1 MSELEKANS
10 EQLIEKSSQAHS
22 IANQA
27 LQVAARAELE
37 AIDLNN
43 EENYVH
49 PSGKVNWE
57 DTICGLEA
65 LRKKEYEE
73 RCKIFK
79 DEEGPFS
86 RCDNVKELFKDW
98 EIKIYGS
105 NIYPEEKIEEKP
117 NKVFFAPPTVQVTCG
132 AAKFTE
138 NPPRPSD
145 VKMSQK
151 TLVRKERVNPVEIDE
166 SSEIKKSL
174 MNDRLIS
181 RISDLD
187 SKEREARAKLKEMI
201 EPRRTLEDKL
211 KKNG

>member
-10 EQLIEKSSQAHS
+10 EQLIEKNSQAPS

-27 LQVAARAELE
+27 LQVTVRAELE
-37 AIDLNN
+37 AKDLNN
-43 EENYVH
+43 EEDYVH
-49 PSGKVNWE
+49 PSEKVKGK
-57 DTICGLEA
+57 DTIVGLEA
-65 LRKKEYEE
+65 FRKKEYEE
-73 RCKIFK
+73 RCTIFK
-79 DEEGPFS
+79 DVEGAFS

-98 EIKIYGS
+98 EIKRYGS
-105 NIYPEEKIEEKP
+105 NLYQEDKIEEKP
-117 NKVFFAPPTVQVTCG
+117 NIVFFALPKVQVTCG

-174 MNDRLIS
+174 MNGRLVS

-187 SKEREARAKLKEMI
+187 SKEREARAKLREII
-201 EPRRTLEDKL
+201 EPRHTLEDKL

>member
-1 MSELEKANS
+1 MSELEKANT
-10 EQLIEKSSQAHS
+10 EQLIEKSSQAPS

-27 LQVAARAELE
+27 LQVAVRAELE
-37 AIDLNN
+37 AKDLNN
-43 EENYVH
+43 EKNYVH
-49 PSGKVNWE
+49 PIGKVNRE
-57 DTICGLEA
+57 DTIYGLEA
-65 LRKKEYEE
+65 FRKKEYEE

-98 EIKIYGS
+98 EINRYGS
-105 NIYPEEKIEEKP
+105 NVYPEEKIEEKP
-117 NKVFFAPPTVQVTCG
+117 NKVFFAPPSVKGTCG

-145 VKMSQK
+145 VKRSQK
-151 TLVRKERVNPVEIDE
+151 TQVRKERVNLVRIHE
-166 SSEIKKSL
+166 SSEFKKSL
-174 MNDRLIS
+174 MNGRIVSRL
-181 RISDLD
+181 SDLD

-201 EPRRTLEDKL
+201 EPRHTLEDKL

>member
-1 MSELEKANS
+1 MSELEKADS
-10 EQLIEKSSQAHS
+10 EQLIEKSSQAPS

-27 LQVAARAELE
+27 LQVAVRAELE
-37 AIDLNN
+37 AKGLNN

-98 EIKIYGS
+98 EIKRYGS
-105 NIYPEEKIEEKP
+105 NIYPEEKIEGKP

-145 VKMSQK
+145 VKSSQK

-201 EPRRTLEDKL
+201 EPRHTLEDKL

>member
-1 MSELEKANS
+1 MSELEKANT
-10 EQLIEKSSQAHS
+10 EQSIEKSSQAPS

-27 LQVAARAELE
+27 LQSALRVELE
-37 AIDLNN
+37 NEDLNN
-43 EENYVH
+43 EENYAD
-49 PSGKVNWE
+49 PSGKVNWK
-57 DTICGLEA
+57 DTIYGLEA

-98 EIKIYGS
+98 EIKRYGS
-105 NIYPEEKIEEKP
+105 NLYEEEKP
-117 NKVFFAPPTVQVTCG
+117 NKVFFAPPAVKGTCG
-132 AAKFTE
+132 AAKFTN

-145 VKMSQK
+145 VKRSQK
-151 TLVRKERVNPVEIDE
+151 TQVRKERVNPVGLDE

-174 MNDRLIS
+174 MNGRIVSRLS
-181 RISDLD
+181 NLD
-187 SKEREARAKLKEMI
+187 SKERKARAKLKEMI
-201 EPRRTLEDKL
+201 EPRHTLEDKI

>member
-1 MSELEKANS
+1 MSELEKADS
-10 EQLIEKSSQAHS
+10 EQLIEKSSQAPS

-27 LQVAARAELE
+27 LQVTVRAELE
-37 AIDLNN
+37 AKGLNN
-43 EENYVH
+43 EENYIH

-98 EIKIYGS
+98 EIKRYGS
-105 NIYPEEKIEEKP
+105 NLYAEEKIEEKP

-151 TLVRKERVNPVEIDE
+151 TLVRKERVNPVGIDE

-174 MNDRLIS
+174 MNGRLVS

-187 SKEREARAKLKEMI
+187 SKEREARAKRQGMI
-201 EPRRTLEDKL
+201 EPRHTLEDKL

>member
-98 EIKIYGS
+98 EIKRYGS

-151 TLVRKERVNPVEIDE
+151 ILVRKERVNPVEIDE

-201 EPRRTLEDKL
+201 EPRHTLEDKL

>member
-1 MSELEKANS
+1 MSELEKANT
-10 EQLIEKSSQAHS
+10 EQSIEKSSLAPS
-22 IANQA
+22 IANQVLQSA
-27 LQVAARAELE
+27 LRVELE
-37 AIDLNN
+37 NEDLKN
-43 EENYVH
+43 EENYAD

-57 DTICGLEA
+57 DTIYGFEA

-98 EIKIYGS
+98 EIKRYGS
-105 NIYPEEKIEEKP
+105 NLYAEEKIEEKP
-117 NKVFFAPPTVQVTCG
+117 NKVFFAPPAVKGTCG
-132 AAKFTE
+132 ATKFTK

-151 TLVRKERVNPVEIDE
+151 TQVRKERVNPVGLDE

-174 MNDRLIS
+174 MNGRIVSRLS
-181 RISDLD
+181 NLD
-187 SKEREARAKLKEMI
+187 SKERKARAKVKEMI
-201 EPRRTLEDKL
+201 EPRHTLENKI

>member
-10 EQLIEKSSQAHS
+10 EQLIEKSSQAPS

-27 LQVAARAELE
+27 LQVAVRADLE
-37 AIDLNN
+37 AKDLNN
-43 EENYVH
+43 EEDYVH

-57 DTICGLEA
+57 DTIDGLEA

-98 EIKIYGS
+98 EIKRYGS
-105 NIYPEEKIEEKP
+105 NLYAEEKIEEKP

-151 TLVRKERVNPVEIDE
+151 TLVRKERVNPVGIDE

-174 MNDRLIS
+174 MNGRLVS